1 MMGWEGSPSFSRV
14 ALNDFFFV
22 RMCNVFQSPFCVIL
36 QYFLSPPFLS
46 SPSFLFGWDFS
57 SPSVQF
63 EDIHLK

>member
-46 SPSFLFGWDFS
+46 SPSFLFLAGIFHLL
-57 SPSVQF
+57 QF
-63 EDIHLK
+63 NSRTFI